1 MRRFLVAAAVVLAA
15 ADHAPAQVTP
25 PPPAPFTPP
34 PAAPPQ
40 LVVARVVGDK
50 LVWET
55 TQHVPVTQKVKVT
68 VLVDGRPVVQERE
81 VVVAQAVKVERQTLT
96 LAITDPTLG
105 ALTRSF
111 EQVTLNLP
119 DGGTT
124 PALESFTKTL
134 NLAAMQ
140 GEALV
145 VDEQVASAKSDPS
158 QGLLSAR
165 VRVVI
170 NRAPFLVTS
179 VCTDFQGPYPST
191 ECQQQRFRVDTGA
204 SFTWFSAV
212 PKNKQSALLSLHD
225 SLLEYVGEGGT
236 YEGYRIQEKLMASWG
251 DVGYHLAKAD
261 SQPHCVRAYAR
272 DSRKEDGYRLNPAA
286 VGLRFSPPPQS
297 PGSGS
302 EGETVELCSNGLR
315 SCQWIK
321 LLPTKKGFW
330 KVAAFPHMFTF
341 ACEEP
346 PRKEEG
352 REL

>member
-1 MRRFLVAAAVVLAA
+1 MILPLLTSALLCATDAGVTVA
-15 ADHAPAQVTP
+15 PSWSRQSEPVTP
-25 PPPAPFTPP
+25 
-34 PAAPPQ
+34 
-40 LVVARVVGDK
+40 GS
-50 LVWET
+50 
-55 TQHVPVTQKVKVT
+55 
-68 VLVDGRPVVQERE
+68 
-81 VVVAQAVKVERQTLT
+81 AVKVERQTLT

-158 QGLLSAR
+158 QGQLSAR
-165 VRVVI
+165 VRVVT

-212 PKNKQSALLSLHD
+212 PKNKQSALLALCTRQLKESQKKFSAEQKAFIAEGDEWGRQLAVSKCTEALINTASLNDRGDLVITIGAGLPHVVQAFAFD
-225 SLLEYVGEGGT
+225 VTLPRADLQQLADPKGP
-236 YEGYRIQEKLMASWG
+236 LAS
-251 DVGYHLAKAD
+251 
-261 SQPHCVRAYAR
+261 R
-272 DSRKEDGYRLNPAA
+272 
-286 VGLRFSPPPQS
+286 
-297 PGSGS
+297 
-302 EGETVELCSNGLR
+302 
-315 SCQWIK
+315 
-321 LLPTKKGFW
+321 
-330 KVAAFPHMFTF
+330 
-341 ACEEP
+341 
-346 PRKEEG
+346 
-352 REL
+352 